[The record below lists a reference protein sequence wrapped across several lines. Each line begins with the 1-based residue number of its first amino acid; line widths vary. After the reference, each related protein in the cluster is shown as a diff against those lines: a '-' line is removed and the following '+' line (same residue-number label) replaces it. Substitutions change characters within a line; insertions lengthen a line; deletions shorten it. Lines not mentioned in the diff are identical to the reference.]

1 MLKALADFAPTWP
14 AWLALAGLVV
24 FGIIFVLIAFHQAK
38 RETEREEEHKN
49 RESQF
54 RQEIMGREQKQQQYD
69 LEREGRWH
77 RQQLE
82 ILTMIFDRLGVEH
95 AKETTITEPK
105 TNKQD
110 KTSQA

>member
-1 MLKALADFAPTWP
+1 MLKALADFVPTWP
-14 AWLALAGLVV
+14 VWLAVVGLVV
-24 FGIIFVLIAFHQAK
+24 FGIIFVLIAFYQAK

-54 RQEIMGREQKQQQYD
+54 RQEIMEREQKQQQYD

-82 ILTMIFDRLGVEH
+82 ILAMIFDRLGVEH

-110 KTSQA
+110 KTSQT